1 MEKRWIY
8 IFLGIIIMMCLG
20 TVYSWSVFRVP
31 VEVEFLANSS
41 QSGMPYMTSLAFY
54 SAFMCLTGKY
64 LDKYNPRKILILG
77 LSLVSLGW
85 ILSYFTKH
93 IYMLTL
99 TYGVIIGSGVG
110 IAYGV
115 PMTTASKWFPEK
127 KGLAVG
133 LVLVGFG
140 MSPLVTAP
148 IARFIVEHYGV
159 MNTFL
164 ILGVA
169 FGIIGLILSIP
180 IKYPDDEFTDLK
192 VKSKA
197 GTSDFET
204 KEMIRNSNFKWLYLS
219 FFIGTTIGLKLV
231 GITGNIGLK
240 LIEMSSKDVAVFI
253 SMFAIF
259 NGIGRPFFGWFVDKY
274 SVKHAMFLSYTMILL
289 ASIIM
294 IFVGTG
300 NSIMFGIAF
309 SIFWFNLGGWLAIA
323 PSATM
328 KLYGTHHY
336 SQNYGVVFT
345 AYGIGAVV
353 GVSLSGMLL
362 NIFPGYSSLFYFVF
376 ALSILGFIVAGR
388 LDIQLDRE

>member
-1 MEKRWIY
+1 MNKRWIY

-31 VEVEFLANSS
+31 VEVEFSANSS

-54 SAFMCLTGKY
+54 AGFMCLTGKY
-64 LDKYNPRKILILG
+64 LDKYNPRKILTLG

-85 ILSYFTKH
+85 ILSYFTTN
-93 IYMLTL
+93 IYTLTL

-115 PMTTASKWFPEK
+115 PMTTVSKWFPEK

-159 MNTFL
+159 MNAFL
-164 ILGVA
+164 VLGIS

-180 IKYPDDEFTDLK
+180 IKYPDDEIINLK
-192 VKSKA
+192 VENKA

-204 KEMIRNSNFKWLYLS
+204 KDMIKNPNFKWLYLS

-240 LIEMSSKDVAVFI
+240 LVEMNSKDAALFI
-253 SMFAIF
+253 SIFAIF
-259 NGIGRPFFGWFVDKY
+259 NGLGRPFFGWFVDKY
-274 SVKHAMFLSYTMILL
+274 SVRHAMFLSYTMILF

-294 IFVGTG
+294 IFVKSG
-300 NSIMFGIAF
+300 NFIMFGVAF

-345 AYGIGAVV
+345 AYGIGAVA
-353 GVSLSGMLL
+353 GVSLSGVLL
-362 NIFPGYSSLFYFVF
+362 KLFTGYSALFYLVLI
-376 ALSILGFIVAGR
+376 LSLLGIIIAGR
-388 LDIQLDRE
+388 LKISG